1 MESTQFVELL
11 ERLGRTTEDN
21 VTICY
26 QSQVQRFTSKTIKI
40 SLAEST
46 IQALDN
52 LGNNIWYE
60 INPSSATGR
69 SSLDDIKQLA
79 AVYVDIDY
87 KDGGAGSVTKA
98 KELVELLSDLIG
110 VGPSAVVYSG
120 HGIQPYWSIDP
131 EEDFEPVLAQGILN
145 RWGAFARFVAGSIG
159 VELDSVFDLPRIFR
173 VPGSRNMKDP
183 ENPADVFAIFPAQW
197 RPLSLSELNE
207 TLIAHGISSE
217 MNMPEGFDLVSSH
230 AEWNHATEDCQFV
243 PTLFSGIRPTNNPPK
258 SRHGWLLQQLVLI
271 NAAHRNGCLSANTH
285 RELNELL
292 KERFEEFLKLPP
304 KRPMNHNEFGGANQ
318 WAIARVE
325 TFTEQKL
332 REELRNHNH
341 SNFGEGDPIS
351 VLGEPS
357 GNAEYTMDE
366 LLTIYRQTFATYG
379 RTDAANARRLIYFAQ
394 GAYKYIPDV
403 GWHRWDDTR
412 YVYDKEKA
420 IWQTAVDAAE
430 LCEAAG
436 ANGEQLKWAQQSQ
449 NKDRIVNCLAIAGT
463 DPDVLVA
470 AVEMDAQPND
480 LCTPAGIVNLLTGEL
495 RPAIKNA
502 DMNTRSTAVAPK
514 RIATPLWNEFLKRV
528 IQDEERITYL
538 QELLGAALFGD
549 SRYHVLPVLAGSG
562 ANGKSTL
569 LDVVSGILGD
579 YAASMP
585 ENFLLDTS
593 NSAHP
598 TEIARLR
605 GVRFA
610 MASETRPDGK
620 FNESRVKMLTG
631 GDMLSARFM
640 NQNFFDF
647 KPTHT
652 LFLAVNHLP
661 AVKSGGDGFWR
672 RLRKLDFR
680 ITIPKEEQRENYAQ
694 TMIEQEG
701 PGILQWMVDG
711 AVRVT
716 AAGFNEPESVKLSTL
731 EYRHEEDHIAKFID
745 ERIVVATNGTATK
758 TAVFNA
764 YRDWCI
770 DNGEKPITQNALNR
784 EIRNRLNTSETTAGG
799 ARLFTGIELLNVTM
813 QPDRI
818 VENEKERDDYWR

>member
-11 ERLGRTTEDN
+11 ERLGRTPTDN

-26 QSQVQRFTSKTIKI
+26 QSNIQRFTSKTIKI

-46 IQALDN
+46 IQALDS

-69 SSLDDIKQLA
+69 ASLDDITQLA
-79 AVYVDIDY
+79 AVYIDIDY
-87 KDGGAGSVTKA
+87 KDGGAGSVANA
-98 KELVELLSDLIG
+98 KQLIELLSDLIG
-110 VGPSAVVYSG
+110 VGPSVVVYSG
-120 HGIQPYWSIDP
+120 HGIQPYWAIDP
-131 EEDFEPVLAQGILN
+131 EEEFEPVLAQGILN

-173 VPGSRNMKDP
+173 VPGSRNMKDAD
-183 ENPADVFAIFPAQW
+183 NPVDVFAVFPKQW
-197 RPLSLSELNE
+197 RPLSLGELNDI
-207 TLIAHGISSE
+207 LIAHGITSE
-217 MNMPEGFDLVSSH
+217 MNMPEGFELVSASS
-230 AEWNHATEDCQFV
+230 EWNHAVEDCQFV
-243 PTLFSGIRPTNNPPK
+243 PTLFAGIRPTNNPPK
-258 SRHGWLLQQLVLI
+258 SRHGWLLQQLVQI
-271 NAAHRNGCLSANTH
+271 NAAHRNGCLAAHTH
-285 RELNELL
+285 RELLEALE
-292 KERFEEFLKLPP
+292 ERFTEFLKLPP
-304 KRPMNHNEFGGANQ
+304 KRELNHNEVGSANQ
-318 WAIARVE
+318 WAIAKVE
-325 TFTEQKL
+325 TFNEQKL
-332 REELRNHNH
+332 REELRNHQH

-403 GWHRWDDTR
+403 GWHRWDGTR

-463 DPDVLVA
+463 DPDVLVSA
-470 AVEMDAQPND
+470 IEMDAQPND

-495 RPAIKNA
+495 RPAIKNV
-502 DMNTRSTAVAPK
+502 DMNTRSTLVSPK
-514 RIATPLWNEFLKRV
+514 KIATPLWNEFLKRV
-528 IQDEERITYL
+528 IQDDERIAYL

-579 YAASMP
+579 YSASMP
-585 ENFLLDTS
+585 ENFLLDSSSST
-593 NSAHP
+593 HP

-672 RLRKLDFR
+672 RLRKLDFKV
-680 ITIPKEEQRENYAQ
+680 TIPKDEQRENYAQ
-694 TMIEQEG
+694 TMIEDEG
-701 PGILQWMVDG
+701 PGILQWIVDG

-716 AAGFNEPESVKLSTL
+716 NQGFAEPESVKLSTL

-745 ERIVVATNGTATK
+745 ERIVVAANGTATK
-758 TAVFNA
+758 TAVFNS

-784 EIRNRLNTSETTAGG
+784 EVRNRLNASETSVGG
-799 ARLFTGIELLNVTM
+799 ARMFSGIELLNIIM

-818 VENEKERDDYWR
+818 DEKEKDEYWR

>member
-11 ERLGRTTEDN
+11 ERLGRTPTDN

-26 QSQVQRFTSKTIKI
+26 QSNVQRFTSKTIKI

-46 IQALDN
+46 IQALDS

-69 SSLDDIKQLA
+69 ASLDDITQLA
-79 AVYVDIDY
+79 AVYIDIDY
-87 KDGGAGSVTKA
+87 KDGGAGSVANA
-98 KELVELLSDLIG
+98 KQLIELLSDLIG
-110 VGPSAVVYSG
+110 VGPSVVVYSG
-120 HGIQPYWSIDP
+120 HGIQPYWAIDP
-131 EEDFEPVLAQGILN
+131 EEEFEPVLAQGILN
-145 RWGAFARFVAGSIG
+145 RWGAFTRFVAGSIG

-173 VPGSRNMKDP
+173 VPGSRNMKDVD
-183 ENPADVFAIFPAQW
+183 NPVDVFAVFPKQW
-197 RPLSLSELNE
+197 RPLSLGELNDI
-207 TLIAHGISSE
+207 LIAHGITSE
-217 MNMPEGFDLVSSH
+217 MNMPEGFELVSAHS
-230 AEWNHATEDCQFV
+230 EWNHAVEDCQFV
-243 PTLFSGIRPTNNPPK
+243 PTLFAGIRPTNNPPK
-258 SRHGWLLQQLVLI
+258 SRHGWLLQQLVQI
-271 NAAHRNGCLSANTH
+271 NAAHRNGCLAAHTH
-285 RELNELL
+285 RELLEALE
-292 KERFEEFLKLPP
+292 ERFTEFLRLPP
-304 KRPMNHNEFGGANQ
+304 KRELNHNEVGSANQ
-318 WAIARVE
+318 WAIAKVE
-325 TFTEQKL
+325 TFSEQKL
-332 REELRNHNH
+332 REELRNHQH

-403 GWHRWDDTR
+403 GWHRWDGTR

-463 DPDVLVA
+463 DPDVLVSA
-470 AVEMDAQPND
+470 IEMDAQPND

-495 RPAIKNA
+495 RPAIKNV
-502 DMNTRSTAVAPK
+502 DMNTRSTLVAPK
-514 RIATPLWNEFLKRV
+514 KIATPLWNEFLKRV
-528 IQDEERITYL
+528 IQDDERIAYL

-579 YAASMP
+579 YSASMP
-585 ENFLLDTS
+585 ENFLLDSSSST
-593 NSAHP
+593 HP

-672 RLRKLDFR
+672 RLRKLDFKV
-680 ITIPKEEQRENYAQ
+680 TIPKDEQRENYAQ
-694 TMIEQEG
+694 TMIEDEG
-701 PGILQWMVDG
+701 PGILQWIVDG

-716 AAGFNEPESVKLSTL
+716 NQGFAEPESVKLSTL

-745 ERIVVATNGTATK
+745 ERIVVAANGTATK
-758 TAVFNA
+758 TAVFNS

-784 EIRNRLNTSETTAGG
+784 EVRNRLNASETSVGG
-799 ARLFTGIELLNVTM
+799 ARMFSGIELLNIIM

-818 VENEKERDDYWR
+818 DEKEKDEYWR

>member
-11 ERLGRTTEDN
+11 ERLGRTPTDN

-26 QSQVQRFTSKTIKI
+26 QSNVQRFTSKTIKI

-46 IQALDN
+46 IQALDS

-69 SSLDDIKQLA
+69 ASLDDITQLA
-79 AVYVDIDY
+79 AVYIDIDY
-87 KDGGAGSVTKA
+87 KDGGAGSVANA
-98 KELVELLSDLIG
+98 KQLIELLSDLIG
-110 VGPSAVVYSG
+110 VGPSVVVYSG
-120 HGIQPYWSIDP
+120 HGIQPYWAIDP
-131 EEDFEPVLAQGILN
+131 EEEFEPVLAQGILN
-145 RWGAFARFVAGSIG
+145 RWGAFTRFVAGSIG

-173 VPGSRNMKDP
+173 VPGSRNMKDVD
-183 ENPADVFAIFPAQW
+183 NPVDVFAVFPKQW
-197 RPLSLSELNE
+197 RPLSLGELNDI
-207 TLIAHGISSE
+207 LIAHGITSE
-217 MNMPEGFDLVSSH
+217 MNMPEGFELVSASS
-230 AEWNHATEDCQFV
+230 EWNHAVEDCQFV
-243 PTLFSGIRPTNNPPK
+243 PTLFAGIRPTNNPPK
-258 SRHGWLLQQLVLI
+258 SRHGWLLQQLVQI
-271 NAAHRNGCLSANTH
+271 NAAHRNGCLAAHTH
-285 RELNELL
+285 RELLEALE
-292 KERFEEFLKLPP
+292 ERFTEFLKLPP
-304 KRPMNHNEFGGANQ
+304 KRELNHNEVGSANQ
-318 WAIARVE
+318 WAIAKVE
-325 TFTEQKL
+325 TFSEQKL
-332 REELRNHNH
+332 REELRNHQH

-403 GWHRWDDTR
+403 GWHRWDGTR

-463 DPDVLVA
+463 DPDVLVSA
-470 AVEMDAQPND
+470 IEMDAQPND

-495 RPAIKNA
+495 RPAIKNV
-502 DMNTRSTAVAPK
+502 DMNTRSTLVAPK
-514 RIATPLWNEFLKRV
+514 KIATPLWNEFLKRV
-528 IQDEERITYL
+528 IQDDERIAYL

-579 YAASMP
+579 YSASMP
-585 ENFLLDTS
+585 ENFLLDSSSST
-593 NSAHP
+593 HP

-672 RLRKLDFR
+672 RLRKLDFKV
-680 ITIPKEEQRENYAQ
+680 TIPKDEQRENYAQ
-694 TMIEQEG
+694 TMIEDEG
-701 PGILQWMVDG
+701 PGILQWIVDG

-716 AAGFNEPESVKLSTL
+716 NQGFAEPESVKLSTL

-745 ERIVVATNGTATK
+745 ERIVVAANGTATK
-758 TAVFNA
+758 TAVFNS

-784 EIRNRLNTSETTAGG
+784 EVRNRLNASETSVGG
-799 ARLFTGIELLNVTM
+799 ARMFSGIELLNIIM

-818 VENEKERDDYWR
+818 DEKEKDEYWR